1 MMIEHN
7 GKAYITSKEWHEQVK
22 PTAELRLTNR
32 SIRGMETY
40 AELVSQGHIVELTKD
55 EADPFLG
62 SLVVANSYNPVMLLD
77 AVAQKEI
84 EHYFEET
91 AKNAVQSSKESA
103 ALGLAGIRLDLL
115 TKDPTKLMM
124 VQMLSQLAEVED
136 RQNKLEAL
144 VPKLI
149 DEAALR
155 IGGHAG
161 YMTILAYAR
170 MRRLRISAT
179 YAASLGKAAAK
190 ACTELGYEIQK
201 VPDARFGQI
210 NAYPEEVLEAVFN
223 EEEGK

>member
-1 MMIEHN
+1 MIEYN
-7 GKAYITSKEWHEQVK
+7 GKTYITSKEWHEQVK
-22 PTAELRLTNR
+22 PTASVSNTNKAIR
-32 SIRGMETY
+32 SMETY
-40 AELVSQGHIVELTKD
+40 ISLLENGHIVDVQRNSGDSILE
-55 EADPFLG
+55 
-62 SLVVANSYNPVMLLD
+62 SLVVANSYNPVMLID
-77 AVAQKEI
+77 AVAQKAI
-84 EHYFEET
+84 EHHFEQT
-91 AKNAVQSSKESA
+91 ASNAVQSSKESA

-190 ACTELGYEIQK
+190 ACAELGYEIQK